1 MEKNIIVPIDFS
13 DISKDVAL
21 YADQWAQ
28 RTKGK
33 LHFLHV
39 SQMPEMSYYPAH
51 FEQADKFDETEQ
63 IARLDAFLTPLDLK
77 ADREICHE
85 YGTPYYKILDL
96 VEREKADLV
105 IMAAHSH
112 TMLGR
117 LFMGSNTD
125 YVVHHIHC
133 PLYVFK
139 KPEKKTA
146 KIILVPLDFSKANH
160 MLVETGMEWA
170 ERENAELHFVHVM
183 QPVDYSYYG
192 AESSWGVGK
201 AELVLTE
208 EHGQKAIT
216 EFLSGHKINVPYKSV
231 VLFSNSSYLRLL
243 EYQQDTNAMLIMIAG
258 HDHSV
263 AGRIFLGSNTDYLL
277 HHVNIPIYVHKE
289 P

>member
-1 MEKNIIVPIDFS
+1 MLCITPAARFKFLKNR
-13 DISKDVAL
+13 KRKR
-21 YADQWAQ
+21 Q
-28 RTKGK
+28 K
-33 LHFLHV
+33 
-39 SQMPEMSYYPAH
+39 
-51 FEQADKFDETEQ
+51 
-63 IARLDAFLTPLDLK
+63 
-77 ADREICHE
+77 
-85 YGTPYYKILDL
+85 
-96 VEREKADLV
+96 
-105 IMAAHSH
+105 
-112 TMLGR
+112 
-117 LFMGSNTD
+117 N
-125 YVVHHIHC
+125 
-133 PLYVFK
+133 
-139 KPEKKTA
+139 
-146 KIILVPLDFSKANH
+146 LVPLDFSNANH
-160 MLVETGMEWA
+160 MLVEIGMEWA
-170 ERENAELHFVHVM
+170 ERENADLHFFHVM

-263 AGRIFLGSNTDYLL
+263 VGRIFLGSNTDYLL

>member
-1 MEKNIIVPIDFS
+1 MSEQ
-13 DISKDVAL
+13 IS
-21 YADQWAQ
+21 
-28 RTKGK
+28 
-33 LHFLHV
+33 
-39 SQMPEMSYYPAH
+39 SQDSQFRLSEHHSLI

-170 ERENAELHFVHVM
+170 ERENA
-183 QPVDYSYYG
+183 
-192 AESSWGVGK
+192 
-201 AELVLTE
+201 
-208 EHGQKAIT
+208 
-216 EFLSGHKINVPYKSV
+216 
-231 VLFSNSSYLRLL
+231 
-243 EYQQDTNAMLIMIAG
+243 
-258 HDHSV
+258 
-263 AGRIFLGSNTDYLL
+263 
-277 HHVNIPIYVHKE
+277 
-289 P
+289 

>member
-33 LHFLHV
+33 LHFLYV

-146 KIILVPLDFSKANH
+146 KSFWFLLISARP
-160 MLVETGMEWA
+160 
-170 ERENAELHFVHVM
+170 
-183 QPVDYSYYG
+183 
-192 AESSWGVGK
+192 
-201 AELVLTE
+201 
-208 EHGQKAIT
+208 IT
-216 EFLSGHKINVPYKSV
+216 C
-231 VLFSNSSYLRLL
+231 
-243 EYQQDTNAMLIMIAG
+243 
-258 HDHSV
+258 
-263 AGRIFLGSNTDYLL
+263 
-277 HHVNIPIYVHKE
+277 
-289 P
+289 

>member
-1 MEKNIIVPIDFS
+1 
-13 DISKDVAL
+13 
-21 YADQWAQ
+21 
-28 RTKGK
+28 
-33 LHFLHV
+33 
-39 SQMPEMSYYPAH
+39 
-51 FEQADKFDETEQ
+51 
-63 IARLDAFLTPLDLK
+63 
-77 ADREICHE
+77 
-85 YGTPYYKILDL
+85 
-96 VEREKADLV
+96 
-105 IMAAHSH
+105 
-112 TMLGR
+112 
-117 LFMGSNTD
+117 
-125 YVVHHIHC
+125 
-133 PLYVFK
+133 
-139 KPEKKTA
+139 
-146 KIILVPLDFSKANH
+146 
-160 MLVETGMEWA
+160 MLVEIVMEWA
-170 ERENAELHFVHVM
+170 ERENAELHVVHVM

>member
-1 MEKNIIVPIDFS
+1 MEKNIIVPNRFS
-13 DISKDVAL
+13 RGSVKMLLCMLTNGLNGPD
-21 YADQWAQ
+21 
-28 RTKGK
+28 
-33 LHFLHV
+33 
-39 SQMPEMSYYPAH
+39 H

-63 IARLDAFLTPLDLK
+63 IARLDAFLKPLDLK

-105 IMAAHSH
+105 IMAGSAGFLWEATP
-112 TMLGR
+112 TMLCIT
-117 LFMGSNTD
+117 S
-125 YVVHHIHC
+125 C

-192 AESSWGVGK
+192 AESSK

-208 EHGQKAIT
+208 EHGQKAI
-216 EFLSGHKINVPYKSV
+216 NVPR
-231 VLFSNSSYLRLL
+231 NSSYLRLL